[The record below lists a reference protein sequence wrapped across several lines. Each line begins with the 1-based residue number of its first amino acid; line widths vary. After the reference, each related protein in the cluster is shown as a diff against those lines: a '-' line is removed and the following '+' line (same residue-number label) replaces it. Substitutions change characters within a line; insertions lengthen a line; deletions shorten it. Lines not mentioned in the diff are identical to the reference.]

1 MHQFIQSR
9 AHWLAGIGLAVIA
22 APAMAATFNI
32 GDDGVT
38 LRVDTTVSAGIAI
51 RVEDQDPALIGQANT
66 TADGTPGR
74 AFSTNN
80 DDGNLHVDKGDIY
93 AVPFKALTEFN
104 LSGRTLGLFGR
115 VSYLIDGVLKDD
127 NFFDPADYAGATG
140 SPPRTSGPATLAGKR
155 DAVNDHV
162 GNDGD
167 VLDLYLY
174 ADFDAFGRYVSVRIG
189 NQVLNWGES
198 TFVLN
203 GLNSIVSLDAAQVRV
218 PGFLTEEIFRP
229 VPMAWTSIGLT
240 DNITVEGFYQWG
252 WKATLPDP
260 SGTFLSSNDFA
271 AIGGTSAQLGFGR
284 APENSAP
291 GTICSDGSPCVPF
304 GAAIPRDA
312 DREPDD
318 GDQYGGALRFFVP
331 WLNDADVSLY
341 GANYH
346 SRLPLFSGRG
356 RPTLLS
362 TAADASYFVV
372 YPEDIKLYGMSFNT
386 SIFWDIALQGE
397 VSVKQDQPLQIDDV
411 ELLLAGLGQP
421 SQVAPAQA
429 SVLGREIV
437 GFRRHDVT
445 QVDIGLTKIFGPW
458 NWLGSDQQLFLLELA
473 GMQISDFPDSDEL
486 RYEGPG
492 TYLPGDA
499 LTAAALGVPQ
509 QTEGYPTDTSWGY
522 ILAMRLT
529 YNNVF
534 NRFVVEPFAR
544 WTHDVDGISPTP
556 LTNFVEDR
564 KQLNLGFTA
573 RYLNALEVGMTYTQ
587 YSGGGLQNLISDRD
601 HVQAFVRYSF

>member
-1 MHQFIQSR
+1 M
-9 AHWLAGIGLAVIA
+9 
-22 APAMAATFNI
+22 
-32 GDDGVT
+32 
-38 LRVDTTVSAGIAI
+38 
-51 RVEDQDPALIGQANT
+51 
-66 TADGTPGR
+66 
-74 AFSTNN
+74 
-80 DDGNLHVDKGDIY
+80 
-93 AVPFKALTEFN
+93 
-104 LSGRTLGLFGR
+104 
-115 VSYLIDGVLKDD
+115 LKDD

-140 SPPRTSGPATLAGKR
+140 TPPRTSGPDTLAAKR
-155 DAVNDHV
+155 ADVNDHV

-174 ADFDAFGRYVSVRIG
+174 SDFELFDRYMSVRVG

-203 GLNSIVSLDAAQVRV
+203 GLNSIVSLDASQVRV

-229 VPMAWTSIGLT
+229 VPMAWASVELT
-240 DNITVEGFYQWG
+240 ENIVGEVFYQWG

-260 SGTFLSSNDFA
+260 SGTFLSTNDFA

-284 APENSAP
+284 APENAAP
-291 GTICSDGSPCVPF
+291 GSICSDGTPCVPF
-304 GAAIPRDA
+304 GAAIPRDP

-318 GDQYGGALRFFVP
+318 GDQFGGALRFFVP

-362 TAADASYFVV
+362 TAGDASFFVV
-372 YPEDIKLYGMSFNT
+372 YPEDIKLYGLSFNT

-445 QVDIGLTKIFGPW
+445 QVDIGLTKIFGPSR
-458 NWLGSDQQLFLLELA
+458 WLKSDQQLFLVELA
-473 GMQISDFPDSDEL
+473 GMQISDFPEEDEL

-509 QTEGYPTDTSWGY
+509 QIEGYPTDSSWGY
-522 ILAMRLT
+522 ILATRLT

-534 NRFVVEPFAR
+534 NRFVVEPFVR
-544 WTHDVDGISPTP
+544 WTHDVDGTSPTP

-564 KQLNLGFTA
+564 KQLNIGFTA
-573 RYLNALEVGMTYTQ
+573 RYLNALEVGLNYTQ

-601 HVQAFVRYSF
+601 HVQAFVQYSF